1 AELRVSDHRP
11 VMSSFDIE
19 VIKCDEAAKKKI
31 QGELYVAKQKTMSR
45 SIEKQTAL
53 SILESVEKTV
63 HSISGNGEKQATRSI
78 LGNGEKQPSRSQ
90 FNDVIITNGDNELGK
105 ANYARKYNNPP
116 NDHQD
121 NIITADNSNISKE
134 TGPAVGLLINVDESN
149 KKEECDSSSPMVV
162 DKSVINRKYRNFSS
176 NPFYELNPRLIRSLS
191 LKPLIPS
198 KSTTSKSVIRHN
210 SLGSILRTNNF
221 TEDDDEFL
229 AKAPKFGDLTSS
241 AQRDV
246 HKAFENNQ
254 RLPESTQKA
263 RICYARVSSEHQQ
276 GDLERQIV
284 ELQHNYPRYEI
295 ISNISLE
302 LNWKCRDFLFF
313 WNEYTLKESKKRSDI
328 CANNNKT

>member
-1 AELRVSDHRP
+1 
-11 VMSSFDIE
+11 MSSFDIE

-149 KKEECDSSSPMVV
+149 KKEELPPPSSDTFQWWADYKGDSSSPMVV

-241 AQRDV
+241 AQRG
-246 HKAFENNQ
+246 
-254 RLPESTQKA
+254 
-263 RICYARVSSEHQQ
+263 I
-276 GDLERQIV
+276 
-284 ELQHNYPRYEI
+284 
-295 ISNISLE
+295 
-302 LNWKCRDFLFF
+302 
-313 WNEYTLKESKKRSDI
+313 
-328 CANNNKT
+328 